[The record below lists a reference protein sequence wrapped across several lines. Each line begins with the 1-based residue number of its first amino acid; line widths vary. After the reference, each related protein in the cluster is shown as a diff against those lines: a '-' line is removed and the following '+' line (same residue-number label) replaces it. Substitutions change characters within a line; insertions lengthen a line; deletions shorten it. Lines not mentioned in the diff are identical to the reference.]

1 MFAWTRAVV
10 RNSLSV
16 SKAQCRLYASGKAK
30 KRGPHPT
37 VKYPLTSDMMMR
49 NTMDFLYGM
58 QPVLAALSQGTRQI
72 YGLYVQHQREGDA
85 PAPERM
91 QALELAARQD
101 IPVKH
106 VPRDLLDRMSLGN
119 LHQGIVLKAD
129 QLAADECKQLGPLAD
144 SQYWVEVQTTRTQ
157 LTPQRPFPLWVLVDR
172 VQDPRNLGSIV
183 RSAAFFGADG
193 LVASRKDSCVPNAV
207 VAKASAGALEAT
219 RFLRCRNVDRF
230 VEKSRENGWLVVSAA
245 VGGLGDPRVATVG
258 GMGEI
263 DRPVL
268 LVLGNE
274 GGGVRSSVL
283 DMSHV
288 LLSIPMR
295 SELPRYLDSLNVGVA
310 AGVILS
316 SLRFKGEES

>member
-1 MFAWTRAVV
+1 MFAWTRTVV

-16 SKAQCRLYASGKAK
+16 SKAQCRFYASGKSK
-30 KRGPHPT
+30 KRGPHPS
-37 VKYPLTSDMMMR
+37 VKYPLTSNMMMR
-49 NTMDFLYGM
+49 NSMDFLYGM
-58 QPVLAALSQGTRQI
+58 QPV

-91 QALELAARQD
+91 RALELAAQQD

-106 VPRDLLDRMSLGN
+106 VPRDLLDRMPT
-119 LHQGIVLKAD
+119 I
-129 QLAADECKQLGPLAD
+129 LAADECKQLGPLAD
-144 SQYWVEVQTTRTQ
+144 SQYWVEIQTTRTQ

-183 RSAAFFGADG
+183 RSAMFFGADG

-245 VGGLGDPRVATVG
+245 AGASGDPRMATVG

-295 SELPRYLDSLNVGVA
+295 SELPRYFDSLNVGVA